1 MKKEDPVEALVYIF
15 CECCFGG
22 PCPTQAGLQFW
33 LACRNVCGCA
43 VIVQSWVS
51 VGDLGLAPVPTHHR
65 RFLAPTEAAAGL
77 EVNGEGER
85 GCGVREPQSAG
96 GLSGSS
102 HCQALQSIPGSNGSP
117 SPWPAGDRGGPNG
130 LPGSVSPL
138 PPARPVYS
146 LGSCASPPS
155 PCPRLETGSKKRGA
169 APAPQLRSTCLP
181 HFPMAKPPVSSPR
194 TCRGY
199 GSQWP
204 WPFSSLQ
211 SRSSWGK
218 EGSRT
223 CHLLFLAHPRRD
235 AVPIAGLCCPHLTVC
250 HPPPPTP
257 KQGRGGC
264 SWALSRKTPQG
275 QLHRAPPLP
284 SQELGCPG
292 SQHFAEQDALK
303 GARRCQQS

>member
-1 MKKEDPVEALVYIF
+1 MEALVYTF

-22 PCPTQAGLQFW
+22 PCPTQAGLQLW

-65 RFLAPTEAAAGL
+65 QFLAPTEAAAGL

-85 GCGVREPQSAG
+85 GCGVREPRSAG
-96 GLSGSS
+96 GLSSSS
-102 HCQALQSIPGSNGSP
+102 HHQALQSIPGSNGLP
-117 SPWPAGDRGGPNG
+117 SSWPAGDRVGPNE

-138 PPARPVYS
+138 PTPTGVFPGQLCIPAFS
-146 LGSCASPPS
+146 LPLPGNRQQEERSSARSSAPQHSPPPFPNGEAS
-155 PCPRLETGSKKRGA
+155 
-169 APAPQLRSTCLP
+169 CLLTTDLP
-181 HFPMAKPPVSSPR
+181 WIWLAMAMAFQVP
-194 TCRGY
+194 TE
-199 GSQWP
+199 Q
-204 WPFSSLQ
+204 
-211 SRSSWGK
+211 GK

-223 CHLLFLAHPRRD
+223 CHLLLLARPRQD
-235 AVPIAGLCCPHLTVC
+235 AVPIPGLCCPHLTVC

-264 SWALSRKTPQG
+264 SWALSRKIPQG
-275 QLHRAPPLP
+275 QLHRALPLP
-284 SQELGCPG
+284 LQELGCPG
-292 SQHFAEQDALK
+292 SQRFAEQDALK